1 MRRWIVVFLLFVP
14 LFAGVL
20 APVAAQDATPAP
32 NCLVTTED
40 ENEATARL
48 WFTEGYNAGNVDI
61 LNQIMAPGA
70 LYHAATF
77 TDSRGP
83 AETEAIMRAVLVGF
97 PDIHYTID
105 TAVSEGDIVVLGW
118 SAEGTNS
125 GEFHGHEPTNV
136 HDTWVGV
143 NAFLFE
149 CGVIAEAWA
158 IIDQVGG
165 VALPPA
171 VPATP
176 GA

>member
-1 MRRWIVVFLLFVP
+1 MRRCPLVLL
-14 LFAGVL
+14 LL
-20 APVAAQDATPAP
+20 AALLSSAVIPSAAQDASPAAA
-32 NCLVTTED
+32 CLVTTTD

-48 WFTEGYNAGNVDI
+48 WFTEGYNEGNVDI
-61 LNQIMAPGA
+61 LNQIMAPNA

-77 TDSRGP
+77 ADARGP
-83 AETEAIMRAVLVGF
+83 AETEAIMQAVLVGF

-118 SAEGTNS
+118 SAVGTNS
-125 GEFHGHEPTNV
+125 GEFHGQAPTNV

-149 CGVIAEAWA
+149 CGIIAEAWA

-176 GA
+176 AP